1 MYDTL
6 VFFCFTE
13 TIKERVPDTH
23 EIEADHLLETC
34 NQEETLIEE
43 EVISMFTFYDRDNLS
58 KGLPIDLLTPPSV
71 VDYIKSNNLYL

>member
-1 MYDTL
+1 MFGMYYTL

-34 NQEETLIEE
+34 NISLTLTNALE
-43 EVISMFTFYDRDNLS
+43 
-58 KGLPIDLLTPPSV
+58 
-71 VDYIKSNNLYL
+71 YL